1 MTRLVVPLVLLV
13 LGLLAQCGADET
25 ESLNMTLGDAGE
37 ETEDTVLDDLVLED
51 NTEVLEDN
59 TEVVLEEP
67 GEGGGEGGDFVD
79 PSDFVGS
86 EVTERQL

>member
-51 NTEVLEDN
+51 NTEV
-59 TEVVLEEP
+59 VLEEP